1 MAYCGKENLADYL
14 AAFSG
19 EDPVKA
25 VVCPF
30 VDGGA
35 GIPGP
40 VLSLVVFGVVGLTL
54 SYRIRHPGPIVVAG
68 ILTGG
73 VAALSAPGGAMRL
86 FALAM
91 FGGISI
97 LGLYIYQRAQS
108 SL

>member
-1 MAYCGKENLADYL
+1 MPYCDKASLADYL
-14 AAFSG
+14 ASFAG
-19 EDPVKA
+19 DDPVKA

-30 VDGGA
+30 VDGGG

-40 VLSLVVFGVVGLTL
+40 VLSLIVFGVVGLTI
-54 SYRIRHPGPIVVAG
+54 SYRVRHPGPIVVAG

-73 VAALSAPGGAMRL
+73 VAALSVPGQAMKL
-86 FALAM
+86 FVLAM